1 MAALQGTMSEETD
14 DIHTEV
20 RTRLKEEEIYNLI
33 HNFYY
38 YFLEGL
44 ATCRLKFSVGCNN
57 IKLYDINIIS

>member
-1 MAALQGTMSEETD
+1 MAALQGTMSEEAD

-33 HNFYY
+33 HNFYH

-44 ATCRLKFSVGCNN
+44 ATCRLKFSVGC
-57 IKLYDINIIS
+57 K

>member
-1 MAALQGTMSEETD
+1 MVYGSITRVHLVMAALQGTMSEEAD

-38 YFLEGL
+38 YF
-44 ATCRLKFSVGCNN
+44 
-57 IKLYDINIIS
+57 